1 MRGFQCLWIFLG
13 MFMLFPVVFG
23 IASWLWNINY
33 LAALIAVFVGISID
47 LLGGFELIDRTLSQ
61 A

>member
-1 MRGFQCLWIFLG
+1 